1 MFLKAIELEN
11 FKSFKGEVVI
21 PYDLGF
27 TAITGP
33 NGSGKSNCGDAIQFV
48 LGPRSAKS
56 LRAQNVKDLIF
67 NGGKKDKP
75 ARSCT
80 ATLVFDNPPDASGQ
94 RRLRVDADEVRFTRI
109 VKLNRKNDSV
119 TSYYLNERSSTSTEF
134 RRILTEAGARG
145 DGYNIVLQG
154 DVTHLATMTSRDRR
168 KVLDDVA
175 GVTAYDDEIKRAD
188 RQRKKTEEYLERI
201 SLLED
206 ELKVRIKTLSKER
219 EQAMKYRDLAEA
231 LDNARIT
238 AIHARHRSR
247 LNEIQMIADE
257 RTGYL
262 ARIEELSTS
271 IQDTGSELLDLDSEI
286 AEIERQLDSVLG
298 DDGKALGERLR
309 KLQVDVETRK
319 DRISDSETTIEEAEG
334 EVEVL
339 SQEQSNA
346 QEALEEHLE
355 GLTDAQEALAKADAD
370 MESAAAEEKAARDAI
385 SGGDR
390 ATHDLNRA
398 FGKATEAVT
407 KADETRVNTSL
418 ESDRALNQ
426 VTMTEER
433 LAEIEESLADARLT
447 RDDLQLVGEDLQV
460 ANGDHDRGQLAEELT
475 RLQRQEKTLMEQ
487 TNDIERQ
494 VREAERSLARAQGEM
509 ENKSGS
515 KAGLAQAVS
524 AIMSLKDSGE
534 VQGILGPISELCEP
548 KDADHE
554 EALGYALGGGMNSI
568 IVRDDQTAATC
579 IKWLRDNKAGR
590 ATFLPLNKLTVRRPG
605 GKAVMT
611 ARQDGVVG
619 FAFDLLEYDE
629 SIEAA
634 VKHSTRDTLIVRD
647 MGTARRHMGGV
658 RMVTLDGSVTEA
670 SGAMVGGAV
679 RGRRPKFGGN
689 IAGMNAVQQA
699 ETELSRLELLSDT
712 VNAALAEARQNQH
725 RLRERINNLGSD
737 DSSLKLR
744 AWQED
749 MKRAN
754 TAFESAEDKVKV
766 CNAQLV
772 EAKNL
777 YQKTQSRAAA
787 ATEAYD
793 NAVTARQAASDSLL
807 SSSPEHLSE
816 RLRASDELRVAAMQ
830 AKIDAESKLATGNAN
845 TELLQHNVK
854 EIERRIS
861 EQTSAI
867 EKAQSRIEELNAEIE
882 TLNAELGTVS
892 EAHEQVAEEHRE
904 LNERSKSLR
913 EDRAGIKASLEQNSG
928 KRESL
933 RNRCNEL
940 SQEIENKR
948 RLLEELTQEMSSQ
961 NVEPLSEDI
970 DLPSVGDAESSVRN
984 IERRIGNLGD
994 VNMKAIEQYDEAEER
1009 LVRITDDSSVLRK
1022 RRTELIEL
1030 TGKFEGERKS
1040 RLTTVLE
1047 IVSENF
1053 KRVYSR
1059 LSDGGNAELRLEN
1072 PKEPF
1077 TGGLEMWCQ
1086 PRGKSSKSKLSLL
1099 SGGEKSMAALALIFA
1114 IQDYEPSPFYYF
1126 DEVDQNL
1133 DAYNAEHIARLCRLR
1148 SQRAQFIMVTLRKV
1162 SLQLAD
1168 HHIGI
1173 THAGDG
1179 CSRRITDFDREQA
1192 IELGEAA
1199 QAELDAAS
1207 ATLEKKAEL
1216 TKDLPDPSKME
1227 SVPEELPA
1235 PASLGGSLLDAE
1247 KDGESEAEAETTDE
1261 GPEIVETEGPDIS
1274 ISSLADRAADDKED
1288 MDEKL
1293 EWEMAVE
1300 AKKAEEEA
1308 EAEAA
1313 EDMVDAP
1320 EVEEQE

>member
-1 MFLKAIELEN
+1 MFLKAIEVEN
-11 FKSFKGEVVI
+11 FKSFKGEAVI
-21 PYDLGF
+21 PFEVGF

-33 NGSGKSNCGDAIQFV
+33 NGSGKSNCGDAVQFV

-94 RRLRVDADEVRFTRI
+94 RRLRVDADEVRFTRT

-119 TSYYLNERSSTSTEF
+119 TAYYLNERSSTSTEF

-154 DVTHLATMTSRDRR
+154 DVTHLATMSSRERR

-188 RQRKKTEEYLERI
+188 RQRKKAEEYLERI
-201 SLLED
+201 SLLEE
-206 ELKVRIKTLSKER
+206 ELKARLKTLSKER
-219 EQAMKYRDLAEA
+219 EQAMKYRSLAEA
-231 LDNARIT
+231 LENARIT
-238 AIHARHRSR
+238 AVHARHRSR
-247 LNEIQMIADE
+247 LNDIQMIADE
-257 RTGYL
+257 RAGYL
-262 ARIEELSTS
+262 TRIEELSASIRETS
-271 IQDTGSELLDLDSEI
+271 EELLELDDEI
-286 AEIERQLDSVLG
+286 ADIERQLDSVLG

-319 DRISDSETTIEEAEG
+319 DRISDSEGAIEDAQDEVEILSKEQTSAQDALEKHQVELAEAEEAL
-334 EVEVL
+334 V
-339 SQEQSNA
+339 
-346 QEALEEHLE
+346 
-355 GLTDAQEALAKADAD
+355 KADAD

-407 KADETRVNTSL
+407 KADESRVAASL
-418 ESDRALNQ
+418 EADRSQNQ
-426 VTMTEER
+426 VNMTEER
-433 LAEIEESLADARLT
+433 LAEFEEALEDARLT
-447 RDDLQLVGEDLQV
+447 RDDLQMVGEDLQ
-460 ANGDHDRGQLAEELT
+460 NPEGDSDRGQMAEELT
-475 RLQRQEKTLMEQ
+475 RLQREESTLMEQ
-487 TNDIERQ
+487 TEGVERK

-509 ENKSGS
+509 ENKSGA
-515 KAGLAQAVS
+515 KAGLAQAV
-524 AIMSLKDSGE
+524 AAVMSLKDSGQ
-534 VQGILGPISELCEP
+534 VQGILGPLGQLCAP
-548 KDADHE
+548 KNQEHE
-554 EALGYALGGGMNSI
+554 EALAFALGGGIKSI
-568 IVRDDQTAATC
+568 IVRDDETAATC
-579 IKWLRDNKAGR
+579 IKWLRDNRAGR

-611 ARQDGVVG
+611 ARQDGIIG
-619 FAFDLLEYDE
+619 FAFDLLDFDE
-629 SIEAA
+629 SIESA
-634 VKHSTRDTLIVRD
+634 VKHAVRDTLIVRD

-658 RMVTLDGSVTEA
+658 RMVTLDGSITEA
-670 SGAMVGGAV
+670 SGAMIGGAV
-679 RGRRPKFGGN
+679 RGHRPQFGGN

-699 ETELSRLELLSDT
+699 ESELSRLELLSNT
-712 VNAALAEARQNQH
+712 VNAALAESRQNQH

-749 MKRAN
+749 MKRAK
-754 TAFESAEDKVKV
+754 TAFESAADKVKV
-766 CNAQLV
+766 CNSQLIEVKNVHRKAQ
-772 EAKNL
+772 E
-777 YQKTQSRAAA
+777 RADA

-793 NAVTARQAASDSLL
+793 LAVTTRQNASDSLL

-816 RLRASDELRVAAMQ
+816 RLRASDELRATAMK
-830 AKIDAESKLATGNAN
+830 AKIDAEGKLATGNAN
-845 TELLQHNVK
+845 SELLQRNVDD
-854 EIERRIS
+854 IERRVK
-861 EQTSAI
+861 EQSTIIQKA
-867 EKAQSRIEELNAEIE
+867 EKRIEELNLEIE
-882 TLNAELGTVS
+882 SLNAELTTVS

-913 EDRAGIKASLEQNSG
+913 EDRAGIKAALEQNSA

-933 RNRCNEL
+933 RNRCDDL
-940 SQEIENKR
+940 SQEIESKNR
-948 RLLEELTQEMSSQ
+948 QLEELTQEMASQ
-961 NVEPLSEDI
+961 NIEPISEDV
-970 DLPSVGDAESSVRN
+970 DLPSVGDAESGVRN

-994 VNMKAIEQYDEAEER
+994 VNMLSIEQYDEAEER
-1009 LVRITDDSSVLRK
+1009 LSRITDDATVLRK
-1022 RRTELIEL
+1022 RRTDLIEL
-1030 TGKFEGERKS
+1030 TDKLEGERKS

-1053 KRVYSR
+1053 KRVYQR

-1072 PKEPF
+1072 PKDPF
-1077 TGGLEMWCQ
+1077 LGGLEMWCQ

-1114 IQDYEPSPFYYF
+1114 IQDYDPSPFYYF

-1199 QAELDAAS
+1199 QAELEAAK

-1216 TKDLPDPSKME
+1216 TKNLPDPSKME

-1235 PASLGGSLLDAE
+1235 PASLGGSSLLDGVVSSEDEADDSSVE
-1247 KDGESEAEAETTDE
+1247 TSGELQEAESKQS
-1261 GPEIVETEGPDIS
+1261 IV
-1274 ISSLADRAADDKED
+1274 SLADRAADDKED
-1288 MDEKL
+1288 MVERN
-1293 EWEMAVE
+1293 EWQRKVD
-1300 AKKAEEEA
+1300 EA
-1308 EAEAA
+1308 EDGDEAESV
-1313 EDMVDAP
+1313 EEVGVEVP

>member
-1 MFLKAIELEN
+1 MFLKSIELEN

-21 PYDLGF
+21 PYEVGF

-80 ATLVFDNPPDASGQ
+80 ATLVFENPKDKSGQ
-94 RRLRVDADEVRFTRI
+94 RRLRIDTDEVRFTRT

-119 TSYYLNERSSTSTEF
+119 TAYYLNERSSTSTEF
-134 RRILTEAGARG
+134 RRVLSEAGARG

-154 DVTHLATMTSRDRR
+154 DVTHLATMSSRERR

-188 RQRKKTEEYLERI
+188 RQRKKAEEYLERI

-206 ELKVRIKTLSKER
+206 ELKTRLKTLSKER
-219 EQAMKYRDLAEA
+219 EQAMKYRNLAEA
-231 LDNARIT
+231 LDNARLT

-247 LNEIQMIADE
+247 LNDIQMIADE
-257 RTGYL
+257 RAGYL
-262 ARIEELSTS
+262 TRIEELSESIRETS
-271 IQDTGSELLDLDSEI
+271 TELLELDDEI
-286 AEIERQLDSVLG
+286 ADIERQLDSVLG

-309 KLQVDVETRK
+309 KLQVDIETRK
-319 DRISDSETTIEEAEG
+319 DRISDSETSIEEAHDEIDT
-334 EVEVL
+334 L
-339 SQEQSNA
+339 SNEQSNA
-346 QEALEEHLE
+346 AEALEKHQASLKNAE
-355 GLTDAQEALAKADAD
+355 EALVKADAD
-370 MESAAAEEKAARDAI
+370 MESAAEEEKAARDAI

-407 KADETRVNTSL
+407 KTDESRVTASL
-418 ESDRALNQ
+418 EADRANNQ
-426 VTMTEER
+426 VQMAEER
-433 LAEIEESLADARLT
+433 LAELEEGLSDARLT
-447 RDDLQLVGEDLQV
+447 RDDLQIVGEDLQSED
-460 ANGDHDRGQLAEELT
+460 GDSDRGKLAEELT
-475 RLQRQEKTLMEQ
+475 RLQREERTLMEQ
-487 TNDIERQ
+487 TDGVEGK

-509 ENKSGS
+509 ENKSGA

-524 AIMSLKDSGE
+524 AVMSLKDSGQ
-534 VQGILGPISELCEP
+534 VQGILGPLGQLCAP
-548 KDADHE
+548 KDQDHE
-554 EALGYALGGGMNSI
+554 EALAFALGGGMNSI
-568 IVRDDQTAATC
+568 IVRDDETAATC
-579 IKWLRDNKAGR
+579 IKWLRDNRAGR
-590 ATFLPLNKLTVRRPG
+590 ATFLPLNKLTLRRPG

-619 FAFDLLEYDE
+619 FAFDLLDYDE
-629 SIEAA
+629 SIESA
-634 VKHSTRDTLIVRD
+634 VKHAVRDTLIVRD

-658 RMVTLDGSVTEA
+658 RMVTLDGSITEA

-679 RGRRPKFGGN
+679 RGRRPQFGGN

-699 ETELSRLELLSDT
+699 ESELSRLELLSNT
-712 VNAALAEARQNQH
+712 VNAALAESRQNQH

-777 YQKTQSRAAA
+777 QQKSQARADA

-793 NAVTARQAASDSLL
+793 VAVNARQQASDSLL

-830 AKIDAESKLATGNAN
+830 AKIDAEGKLASGNAN
-845 TELLQHNVK
+845 TELLQRNVD
-854 EIERRIS
+854 EISRRLS
-861 EQTSAI
+861 EQSTI
-867 EKAQSRIEELNAEIE
+867 VEKSEARIEELNAEIVE
-882 TLNAELGTVS
+882 LNTELKTVS

-913 EDRAGIKASLEQNSG
+913 EDRAGIKAALEQNSA

-933 RNRCNEL
+933 RNRCDEL

-948 RLLEELTQEMSSQ
+948 RLLQELTQEMASQ
-961 NVEPLSEDI
+961 NIKPLSEDV
-970 DLPSVGDAESSVRN
+970 DLPSVGDAESGVRN

-994 VNMKAIEQYDEAEER
+994 VNMLSIEQYDEAEDR
-1009 LVRITDDSSVLRK
+1009 LGRISDDAKILRK
-1022 RRTELIEL
+1022 RRTDLIEL
-1030 TGKFEGERKS
+1030 TDKLEGERKS
-1040 RLTTVLE
+1040 RLKTVLA

-1053 KRVYSR
+1053 KRVYQR

-1072 PKEPF
+1072 PKQPF

-1114 IQDYEPSPFYYF
+1114 IQDYDPSPFYYF

-1162 SLQLAD
+1162 SLQMAD

-1199 QAELDAAS
+1199 EAELEAAE
-1207 ATLEKKAEL
+1207 ATLAKKAEL
-1216 TKDLPDPSKME
+1216 TKDLPDPSKMA
-1227 SVPEELPA
+1227 SAPEELPA
-1235 PASLGGSLLDAE
+1235 PASLGGSLLDVGIVE
-1247 KDGESEAEAETTDE
+1247 GEVESTDE
-1261 GPEIVETEGPDIS
+1261 SPEIVESEGPDVTIT
-1274 ISSLADRAADDKED
+1274 SLADRASDDKED
-1288 MDEKL
+1288 MDERNEWQSKVDAL
-1293 EWEMAVE
+1293 EEG
-1300 AKKAEEEA
+1300 EA
-1308 EAEAA
+1308 EPTLDAEATT
-1313 EDMVDAP
+1313 EVV
-1320 EVEEQE
+1320 EVEDEE

>member
-21 PYDLGF
+21 PYELGF

-80 ATLVFDNPPDASGQ
+80 ATLVFDNAEDASGQ
-94 RRLRVDADEVRFTRI
+94 RRLRVDADEVRFTRT

-119 TSYYLNERSSTSTEF
+119 TAYYLNERSSTSTEF

-154 DVTHLATMTSRDRR
+154 DVTHLATMSSRDRR

-188 RQRKKTEEYLERI
+188 RQRKKAEEYLERI
-201 SLLED
+201 ALLED
-206 ELKVRIKTLSKER
+206 ELKDRLKTLSKER
-219 EQAMKYRDLAEA
+219 EQALKYRNLADA
-231 LDNARIT
+231 LDNARVT

-247 LNEIQMIADE
+247 LNDIQMIADE

-262 ARIEELSTS
+262 SRIEELSTS
-271 IQDTGSELLDLDSEI
+271 IRETSSELLDLDDEI
-286 AEIERQLDSVLG
+286 ADIERQLDSVLG

-319 DRISDSETTIEEAEG
+319 DRISDSESSIEDAQDEI
-334 EVEVL
+334 EVL
-339 SQEQSNA
+339 SNEKSNAQDALDKHLVALTNA
-346 QEALEEHLE
+346 QEALV
-355 GLTDAQEALAKADAD
+355 KADAD
-370 MESAAAEEKAARDAI
+370 MESAAAEEKAAREAI

-398 FGKATEAVT
+398 FGKATDAVT
-407 KADETRVNTSL
+407 KADEARVTASL
-418 ESDRALNQ
+418 EADRALNQ

-433 LAEIEESLADARLT
+433 LAELEESLADARLT
-447 RDDLQLVGEDLQV
+447 RDDLQLVGEDLQEEGGE
-460 ANGDHDRGQLAEELT
+460 NDRGQLAEELT
-475 RLQRQEKTLMEQ
+475 RLQRQESTLMEQ

-515 KAGLAQAVS
+515 RAGLAQAVS
-524 AIMSLKDSGE
+524 AVMNLKDSGQ
-534 VQGILGPISELCEP
+534 VSGILGPLGQLCEP
-548 KDADHE
+548 KNSEHE
-554 EALGYALGGGMNSI
+554 EALAFTLGGGMNSI
-568 IVRDDQTAATC
+568 IVRDDETAATC
-579 IKWLRDNKAGR
+579 IKWLRDNRAGR

-611 ARQDGVVG
+611 ARQDGVIG
-619 FAFDLLEYDE
+619 FAFDLLEFDE
-629 SIEAA
+629 SIESA
-634 VKHSTRDTLIVRD
+634 VKHSVRDTLIVRD

-679 RGRRPKFGGN
+679 RGRRPQFGGN

-725 RLRERINNLGSD
+725 RLRERINSLGGN

-754 TAFESAEDKVKV
+754 TAFESAADKVKV
-766 CNAQLV
+766 CNAQLIEV
-772 EAKNL
+772 KNIHRKS
-777 YQKTQSRAAA
+777 QERADAST
-787 ATEAYD
+787 ATYD
-793 NAVTARQAASDSLL
+793 IAVITRQNASDSLL
-807 SSSPEHLSE
+807 SSSPEHLSD
-816 RLRASDELRVAAMQ
+816 RLRASDELRIAAMQ

-845 TELLQHNVK
+845 TELLQHNVND
-854 EIERRIS
+854 IDRRIS
-861 EQTSAI
+861 EQSSIT
-867 EKAQSRIEELNAEIE
+867 EKSQERIEGLNAEIE
-882 TLNAELGTVS
+882 NLNTELATVS

-913 EDRAGIKASLEQNSG
+913 EDRAGIKAALEQNSG

-940 SQEIENKR
+940 SQEIESKN
-948 RLLEELTQEMSSQ
+948 RLLEELTQEMATQ
-961 NVEPLSEDI
+961 NVEPISEDI

-984 IERRIGNLGD
+984 IERRISGLGD
-994 VNMKAIEQYDEAEER
+994 VNMMAIEQYDEAEER

-1022 RRTELIEL
+1022 RRTDLIEL
-1030 TGKFEGERKS
+1030 TGKLEGERKS

-1114 IQDYEPSPFYYF
+1114 IQDYDPSPFYYF

-1199 QAELDAAS
+1199 EAELKAAE
-1207 ATLEKKAEL
+1207 ATLEKKAKL
-1216 TKDLPDPSKME
+1216 TKELPDPSKME

-1247 KDGESEAEAETTDE
+1247 DAEREAEAVSTEE
-1261 GPEIVETEGPDIS
+1261 GPEIIENEGPDVTIV
-1274 ISSLADRAADDKED
+1274 SLADRAADE
-1288 MDEKL
+1288 
-1293 EWEMAVE
+1293 
-1300 AKKAEEEA
+1300 
-1308 EAEAA
+1308 
-1313 EDMVDAP
+1313 
-1320 EVEEQE
+1320 

>member
-1 MFLKAIELEN
+1 MFLKSIELEN

-21 PYDLGF
+21 PYEVGF

-80 ATLVFDNPPDASGQ
+80 ATLVFENPKDKSGQ
-94 RRLRVDADEVRFTRI
+94 RRLRIDTDEVRFTRT

-119 TSYYLNERSSTSTEF
+119 TAYYLNERSSTSTEF
-134 RRILTEAGARG
+134 RRVLSEAGARG

-154 DVTHLATMTSRDRR
+154 DVTHLATMSSRERR

-188 RQRKKTEEYLERI
+188 RQRKKAEEYLERI

-206 ELKVRIKTLSKER
+206 ELKTRLKTLSKER
-219 EQAMKYRDLAEA
+219 EQAMKYRNLAEA
-231 LDNARIT
+231 LENARLT

-247 LNEIQMIADE
+247 LNDIQMIADE
-257 RTGYL
+257 RAGYL
-262 ARIEELSTS
+262 TRIEELSESIRETS
-271 IQDTGSELLDLDSEI
+271 SELLELDDEI
-286 AEIERQLDSVLG
+286 ADIERQLDSVLG

-309 KLQVDVETRK
+309 KLQVDIETRK
-319 DRISDSETTIEEAEG
+319 DRISDSETSIEEAHDEIDT
-334 EVEVL
+334 L
-339 SQEQSNA
+339 SNEQSNA
-346 QEALEEHLE
+346 AEALEKHQAS
-355 GLTDAQEALAKADAD
+355 LTNAEEALVKADAD

-407 KADETRVNTSL
+407 KTDESRVTASL
-418 ESDRALNQ
+418 EADRANNQ
-426 VTMTEER
+426 VQMAEER
-433 LAEIEESLADARLT
+433 LAELEEGLSDARLT
-447 RDDLQLVGEDLQV
+447 RDDLQIVGEDLQSED
-460 ANGDHDRGQLAEELT
+460 GDSDRGKLAEELT
-475 RLQRQEKTLMEQ
+475 RLQREERTLMEQ
-487 TNDIERQ
+487 TDGVESK

-509 ENKSGS
+509 ENKSGA

-524 AIMSLKDSGE
+524 AVMSLKDSGQ
-534 VQGILGPISELCEP
+534 VQGILGPLGQLCAP
-548 KDADHE
+548 KEQDHE
-554 EALGYALGGGMNSI
+554 EALAFALGGGMNSI
-568 IVRDDQTAATC
+568 IVRDDETAATC
-579 IKWLRDNKAGR
+579 IKWLRDNRAGR
-590 ATFLPLNKLTVRRPG
+590 ATFLPLNKLTLRRPG

-619 FAFDLLEYDE
+619 FAFDLLDYDE
-629 SIEAA
+629 SIESA
-634 VKHSTRDTLIVRD
+634 VKHAVRDTLIVRD

-658 RMVTLDGSVTEA
+658 RMVTLDGSITEA

-679 RGRRPKFGGN
+679 RGRRPQFGGN

-699 ETELSRLELLSDT
+699 ESELSRLELLSNT
-712 VNAALAEARQNQH
+712 VNAALAESRQNQH

-777 YQKTQSRAAA
+777 QQKSQARADA

-793 NAVTARQAASDSLL
+793 VAVNARQQASDSLL

-830 AKIDAESKLATGNAN
+830 AKIDAEGKLASGNAN
-845 TELLQHNVK
+845 TELLQRNVD
-854 EIERRIS
+854 EISRRLS
-861 EQTSAI
+861 EQSTI
-867 EKAQSRIEELNAEIE
+867 VEKSEARIEELNAEIVE
-882 TLNAELGTVS
+882 LNTELKTVS

-913 EDRAGIKASLEQNSG
+913 EDRAGIKAALEQNSA

-933 RNRCNEL
+933 RNRCDEL
-940 SQEIENKR
+940 SQEIESKR
-948 RLLEELTQEMSSQ
+948 RLLEELTQEMASQ
-961 NVEPLSEDI
+961 DIKPLSEDV
-970 DLPSVGDAESSVRN
+970 DLPSVGDAESGVRN

-994 VNMKAIEQYDEAEER
+994 VNMLSIEQYDEAEDR
-1009 LVRITDDSSVLRK
+1009 LGRISDDAKILRK
-1022 RRTELIEL
+1022 RRTDLIEL
-1030 TGKFEGERKS
+1030 TDKLEGERKS
-1040 RLTTVLE
+1040 RLKTVLA

-1053 KRVYSR
+1053 KRVYQR

-1072 PKEPF
+1072 PKQPF

-1114 IQDYEPSPFYYF
+1114 IQDYDPSPFYYF

-1162 SLQLAD
+1162 SLQMAD

-1199 QAELDAAS
+1199 EAELEAAE
-1207 ATLEKKAEL
+1207 ATLAKKAEL
-1216 TKDLPDPSKME
+1216 TKDLPDPSKMA
-1227 SVPEELPA
+1227 SAPEELPA
-1235 PASLGGSLLDAE
+1235 PASLGGSLLDVGIVE
-1247 KDGESEAEAETTDE
+1247 GEVESTDE
-1261 GPEIVETEGPDIS
+1261 SPEIVESEGPDVTIT
-1274 ISSLADRAADDKED
+1274 SLADRASDDKED
-1288 MDEKL
+1288 MDERNEWQSKVDAL
-1293 EWEMAVE
+1293 EEG
-1300 AKKAEEEA
+1300 EA
-1308 EAEAA
+1308 EPTLDAEATT
-1313 EDMVDAP
+1313 EVV
-1320 EVEEQE
+1320 EVEDEE

>member
-1 MFLKAIELEN
+1 MYLKAIELEN
-11 FKSFKGEVVI
+11 FKSFKGEVLI
-21 PYDLGF
+21 PYELGF

-80 ATLVFDNPPDASGQ
+80 ATLVFDNAKDASGQ
-94 RRLRVDADEVRFTRI
+94 RRLRVDADEVRFTRT

-119 TSYYLNERSSTSTEF
+119 TAYYLNERSSTSTEF

-154 DVTHLATMTSRDRR
+154 DVTHLATMSSRDRR

-188 RQRKKTEEYLERI
+188 RQRKKAEEYLERI
-201 SLLED
+201 ALLED
-206 ELKVRIKTLSKER
+206 ELKDRLKTLSKER
-219 EQAMKYRDLAEA
+219 EQAMKYRNLADA
-231 LDNARIT
+231 LDNARVT

-247 LNEIQMIADE
+247 LNDIQMIADE

-262 ARIEELSTS
+262 SRIEELSTS
-271 IQDTGSELLDLDSEI
+271 IRETNSELLDLDDEI
-286 AEIERQLDSVLG
+286 ADIERQLDSVLG

-319 DRISDSETTIEEAEG
+319 DRISDSESSIEDAQDEI
-334 EVEVL
+334 EVL
-339 SQEQSNA
+339 SNEKSSAQDALDKHLVALTNA
-346 QEALEEHLE
+346 QEALV
-355 GLTDAQEALAKADAD
+355 KADAD
-370 MESAAAEEKAARDAI
+370 MESAAAEEKAAREAI

-398 FGKATEAVT
+398 FGKATDAVT
-407 KADETRVNTSL
+407 KADEARVTASL
-418 ESDRALNQ
+418 EADRALNQ

-433 LAEIEESLADARLT
+433 LAELEESLADARLT
-447 RDDLQLVGEDLQV
+447 RDDLQLVGEDLQEEGGE
-460 ANGDHDRGQLAEELT
+460 NNRGLLAEELT
-475 RLQRQEKTLMEQ
+475 RLQRQESTLMEQ

-515 KAGLAQAVS
+515 RAGLAQAVS
-524 AIMSLKDSGE
+524 AVMNLKDSGQ
-534 VQGILGPISELCEP
+534 VSGILGPLGQLCEP
-548 KDADHE
+548 KNSEHE
-554 EALGYALGGGMNSI
+554 EALAFTLGGGMNSI
-568 IVRDDQTAATC
+568 IVRDDETAATC
-579 IKWLRDNKAGR
+579 IKWLRDNRAGR

-611 ARQDGVVG
+611 ARQDGVIG
-619 FAFDLLEYDE
+619 FAFDLLEFDE
-629 SIEAA
+629 SIESA
-634 VKHSTRDTLIVRD
+634 VKHSVRDTLIVRD

-679 RGRRPKFGGN
+679 RGRRPQFGGN

-725 RLRERINNLGSD
+725 RLRERINSLGGN

-766 CNAQLV
+766 CNAQLIEV
-772 EAKNL
+772 KNIHRKS
-777 YQKTQSRAAA
+777 QERADAST
-787 ATEAYD
+787 ATYD
-793 NAVTARQAASDSLL
+793 TAVITRQNASDSLL
-807 SSSPEHLSE
+807 SSSPEHLSD
-816 RLRASDELRVAAMQ
+816 RLRASDELRIAAMQ

-845 TELLQHNVK
+845 TELLQHNVND
-854 EIERRIS
+854 IDRRIS
-861 EQTSAI
+861 EQSSIT
-867 EKAQSRIEELNAEIE
+867 EKSQERIEGLNAEIE
-882 TLNAELGTVS
+882 NLNTELATVS

-913 EDRAGIKASLEQNSG
+913 EDRAGIKAALEQNSG

-940 SQEIENKR
+940 SQEIESKN
-948 RLLEELTQEMSSQ
+948 RLLEELTQEMATQ
-961 NVEPLSEDI
+961 NVKPISEDI

-984 IERRIGNLGD
+984 IERRISGLGD
-994 VNMKAIEQYDEAEER
+994 VNMMAIEQYDEAEER

-1022 RRTELIEL
+1022 RRTDLIEL
-1030 TGKFEGERKS
+1030 TGKLEGERKS
-1040 RLTTVLE
+1040 RLTTVLG

-1114 IQDYEPSPFYYF
+1114 IQDYDPSPFYYF

-1199 QAELDAAS
+1199 EAELKAAE
-1207 ATLEKKAEL
+1207 ATLEKKAKL
-1216 TKDLPDPSKME
+1216 TKELPDPSKME

-1247 KDGESEAEAETTDE
+1247 DAESEVKAVSAEE
-1261 GPEIVETEGPDIS
+1261 GPEIIENEGPDVTIV
-1274 ISSLADRAADDKED
+1274 SLADRAADEKED

-1293 EWEMAVE
+1293 EWERAVD

-1308 EAEAA
+1308 EDEVIEEVAS
-1313 EDMVDAP
+1313 AP

>member
-11 FKSFKGEVVI
+11 FKSFKGEVTI
-21 PYDLGF
+21 PYQEGF

-80 ATLVFDNPPDASGQ
+80 ATLVFDNAKNESGD
-94 RRLRVDADEVRFTRI
+94 RRLRVDSDEVRFTRT

-119 TSYYLNERSSTSTEF
+119 TAYYLNERSSTSTEF

-154 DVTHLATMTSRDRR
+154 DVTHLATMSSRERR

-188 RQRKKTEEYLERI
+188 RQRKKAEEYLERI

-206 ELKVRIKTLSKER
+206 ELKTRLKTLSKER
-219 EQAMKYRDLAEA
+219 EQAMKYRGLAEA
-231 LDNARIT
+231 LENARIT

-247 LNEIQMIADE
+247 LNDIQMIADE
-257 RTGYL
+257 RAGYL
-262 ARIEELSTS
+262 TRIEELSVSIRETS
-271 IQDTGSELLDLDSEI
+271 EELLELDDEI
-286 AEIERQLDSVLG
+286 ADIERQLNSVLG

-319 DRISDSETTIEEAEG
+319 DRISDSETTIEEAED
-334 EVEVL
+334 EIEVL
-339 SQEQSNA
+339 KKEQTSA
-346 QEALEEHLE
+346 QEALTAHQESLEH
-355 GLTDAQEALAKADAD
+355 ARQALAKADED

-385 SGGDR
+385 AGGDR

-407 KADETRVNTSL
+407 KADESRVSAAL

-426 VTMTEER
+426 VTMAEER
-433 LAEIEESLADARLT
+433 LAELEEALADARLT
-447 RDDLQLVGEDLQV
+447 RDDLQLAGEDLQS
-460 ANGDHDRGQLAEELT
+460 GEGKTDRTKLAEEIT
-475 RLQRQEKTLMEQ
+475 RLQREERTLIDQFEE
-487 TNDIERQ
+487 IERK
-494 VREAERSLARAQGEM
+494 VREAERSLARAKGEM

-515 KAGLAQAVS
+515 KAGLVQAVS
-524 AIMSLKDSGE
+524 AVMALKDSGE
-534 VQGILGPISELCEP
+534 VQGILGPLGQLCAP
-548 KDADHE
+548 KNEEHE
-554 EALGYALGGGMNSI
+554 EALAYALGGGINSI
-568 IVRDDQTAATC
+568 IVRDDETAATC
-579 IKWLRDNKAGR
+579 IKWLRDNIAGR

-619 FAFDLLEYDE
+619 FAFDLLDYDE
-629 SIEAA
+629 TIESA
-634 VKHSTRDTLIVRD
+634 VKHAVRDTLIVRD

-658 RMVTLDGSVTEA
+658 RMVTLDGSITES
-670 SGAMVGGAV
+670 SGAMVGGSV

-699 ETELSRLELLSDT
+699 ESELSRLELLSNT
-712 VNAALAEARQNQH
+712 VDAALAETRQNQH
-725 RLRERINNLGSD
+725 QLRETLNSLGSD
-737 DSSLKLR
+737 ESSLKLR

-754 TAFESAEDKVKV
+754 TTFESAEDKVKV
-766 CNAQLV
+766 CNAQLT
-772 EAKNL
+772 EAKNV
-777 YQKTQSRAAA
+777 YKKAQDRANES
-787 ATEAYD
+787 TERYD
-793 NAVTARQAASDSLL
+793 AAVTARQNASDSLL

-816 RLRASDELRVAAMQ
+816 RLRASDELRATAMK
-830 AKIDAESKLATGNAN
+830 AKIDAEGMLATGNAN
-845 TELLQHNVK
+845 TQILQQNVN
-854 EIERRIS
+854 EIERRIT
-861 EQTSAI
+861 EQTSLA
-867 EKAQSRIEELNAEIE
+867 EKSQSRIQELNAEIE
-882 TLNAELGTVS
+882 SLSTELATVS

-913 EDRAGIKASLEQNSG
+913 EDRAGIKASLEQSSA

-933 RNRCNEL
+933 RNRCTEL
-940 SQEIENKR
+940 SQEIESKN
-948 RLLEELTQEMSSQ
+948 RLLEELTQEMAGQ
-961 NVEPLSEDI
+961 NLEPLSEDV

-984 IERRIGNLGD
+984 IERRIANLGD
-994 VNMKAIEQYDEAEER
+994 VNMLSIEQYDEAEDR
-1009 LVRITDDSSVLRK
+1009 LSRITDDASVLRK
-1022 RRTELIEL
+1022 RRTDLIEL
-1030 TGKFEGERKS
+1030 TEKLEGERKS
-1040 RLTTVLE
+1040 RLTTVLS

-1053 KRVYSR
+1053 KRVYQR

-1072 PKEPF
+1072 PKDPF
-1077 TGGLEMWCQ
+1077 SGGLEMWCQ

-1114 IQDYEPSPFYYF
+1114 IQDYDPSPFYYF

-1192 IELGEAA
+1192 LEIG
-1199 QAELDAAS
+1199 DAAE
-1207 ATLEKKAEL
+1207 AERDAAIKTLEKKAEL
-1216 TKDLPDPSKME
+1216 TKNLPDPSKME
-1227 SVPEELPA
+1227 SAPEELPA
-1235 PASLGGSLLDAE
+1235 PASLGGSLLDVE
-1247 KDGESEAEAETTDE
+1247 QETPGDE
-1261 GPEIVETEGPDIS
+1261 GSDVVAEDSDTGDVTIA
-1274 ISSLADRAADDKED
+1274 SLADRAADEKED
-1288 MDEKL
+1288 MEERN
-1293 EWEMAVE
+1293 EWQRDVDASI
-1300 AKKAEEEA
+1300 EEEESTIEK
-1308 EAEAA
+1308 EAEIPA
-1313 EDMVDAP
+1313 EIP

>member
-11 FKSFKGEVVI
+11 FKSFKGEAVI
-21 PYDLGF
+21 PFGLGF

-80 ATLVFDNPPDASGQ
+80 ATLVFDNTADASGQ
-94 RRLRVDADEVRFTRI
+94 RRLRVDADEVRFTRT

-119 TSYYLNERSSTSTEF
+119 NGYYLNERSSTSTEF

-154 DVTHLATMTSRDRR
+154 DVTQLSTMTTRDRR

-188 RQRKKTEEYLERI
+188 RQRKKAEEYLERI
-201 SLLED
+201 TLLED
-206 ELKVRIKTLSKER
+206 ELKARLKTLSKER
-219 EQAMKYRDLAEA
+219 QQAMKYRDLAEA
-231 LDNARIT
+231 LENARIT

-247 LNEIQMIADE
+247 LNDIQMIADE
-257 RTGYL
+257 RAGYL
-262 ARIEELSTS
+262 TRIEELSES
-271 IQDTGSELLDLDSEI
+271 IRNTGSELLDLDVEI
-286 AEIERQLDSVLG
+286 TDIERQLDSVLG

-319 DRISDSETTIEEAEG
+319 DRISDSETSIEEAHDEIQ
-334 EVEVL
+334 VL
-339 SQEQSNA
+339 SKEQSSA
-346 QEALEEHLE
+346 KKALDKHQV
-355 GLTDAQEALAKADAD
+355 GLVDAQEALVKADTD
-370 MESAAAEEKAARDAI
+370 MESAATEEKAARDAI

-407 KADETRVNTSL
+407 KADEARGGLSL
-418 ESDRALNQ
+418 EADRAQNQ
-426 VTMTEER
+426 VVMTEER
-433 LAEIEESLADARLT
+433 FAELEESLSDARLT
-447 RDDLQLVGEDLQV
+447 RDDLQLAGEDIQI
-460 ANGDHDRGQLAEELT
+460 AEGENDRSQLAEELT
-475 RLQRQEKTLMEQ
+475 RLQRQERTLMDQ
-487 TNDIERQ
+487 TDDVERQ
-494 VREAERSLARAQGEM
+494 VREAERSLARAEGEM
-509 ENKSGS
+509 QNKSGS
-515 KAGLAQAVS
+515 KANLARAVS

-534 VQGILGPISELCEP
+534 VSGILGPLGQLCEP
-548 KDADHE
+548 KDTAHE
-554 EALGYALGGGMNSI
+554 DALGYALGGGMNSI
-568 IVRDDQTAATC
+568 IVRDDETAATC
-579 IKWLRDNKAGR
+579 IKWLRDNQAGR

-611 ARQDGVVG
+611 ARQDGIIG
-619 FAFDLLEYDE
+619 FAFDLLEFDE
-629 SIEAA
+629 SIESA
-634 VKHSTRDTLIVRD
+634 VKHSVRDTLIVRD

-658 RMVTLDGSVTEA
+658 RMVTLDGGITEA

-679 RGRRPKFGGN
+679 RGRRPQFGGN
-689 IAGMNAVQQA
+689 ITGMNAVQQA
-699 ETELSRLELLSDT
+699 ETELSRLEILSDT

-725 RLRERINNLGSD
+725 RLRERINNLGGD
-737 DSSLKLR
+737 DSNLKLR

-754 TAFESAEDKVKV
+754 TDFETAGDKVKV
-766 CNAQLV
+766 CNSQLT
-772 EAKNL
+772 EAKNIHGKS
-777 YQKTQSRAAA
+777 QDRADA
-787 ATEAYD
+787 ATEAY
-793 NAVTARQAASDSLL
+793 NSAVKARQIASDSLL
-807 SSSPEHLSE
+807 SSSPDHLSE
-816 RLRASDELRVAAMQ
+816 RLRSSDELRNTAMQ

-845 TELLQHNVK
+845 TELLQHNVN

-861 EQTSAI
+861 EQSSIVSKGEA
-867 EKAQSRIEELNAEIE
+867 RIEELNAEIE
-882 TLNAELGTVS
+882 TLNTELSTVS

-913 EDRAGIKASLEQNSG
+913 EDRAGIKAALEQNSA

-933 RNRCNEL
+933 RNRCDEL
-940 SQEIENKR
+940 SLEIENKN
-948 RLLEELTQEMSSQ
+948 RLLEELTQEMASQ
-961 NVEPLSEDI
+961 NVEPLSDDI

-984 IERRIGNLGD
+984 IERRISGLGD
-994 VNMKAIEQYDEAEER
+994 VNMMAIEQYDEAEER

-1022 RRTELIEL
+1022 RRTDLLEL
-1030 TGKFEGERKS
+1030 TEKLEGERKS

-1047 IVSENF
+1047 IVSKNF
-1053 KRVYSR
+1053 KRVYKR

-1072 PKEPF
+1072 PKDPF

-1199 QAELDAAS
+1199 EAELAAAE

-1216 TKDLPDPSKME
+1216 TQYLPDPANME
-1227 SVPEELPA
+1227 SAPEELPT

-1247 KDGESEAEAETTDE
+1247 ESNESEVEVVSIEE
-1261 GPEIVETEGPDIS
+1261 GPEIIENDGPDVTIV
-1274 ISSLADRAADDKED
+1274 SLADRAADGKED

-1293 EWEMAVE
+1293 EWEHAVE
-1300 AKKAEEEA
+1300 AKKAEDEA
-1308 EAEAA
+1308 ESEPIGEVVDVPEA
-1313 EDMVDAP
+1313 
-1320 EVEEQE
+1320 EEQE

>member
-1 MFLKAIELEN
+1 MYLKAIELEN
-11 FKSFKGEVVI
+11 FKSFKGEVLI
-21 PYDLGF
+21 PYELGF

-80 ATLVFDNPPDASGQ
+80 ATLVFDNAKDASGQ
-94 RRLRVDADEVRFTRI
+94 RRLRVDADEVRFTRT

-119 TSYYLNERSSTSTEF
+119 TAYYLNERSSTSTEF

-154 DVTHLATMTSRDRR
+154 DVTHLATMSSRDRR

-188 RQRKKTEEYLERI
+188 RQRKKAEEYLERI
-201 SLLED
+201 ALLED
-206 ELKVRIKTLSKER
+206 ELKDRLKTLSKER
-219 EQAMKYRDLAEA
+219 EQAMKYRNLADA
-231 LDNARIT
+231 LDNARVT

-247 LNEIQMIADE
+247 LNDIQMIADE

-262 ARIEELSTS
+262 SRIEELSTS
-271 IQDTGSELLDLDSEI
+271 IRETNSELLDLDDEI
-286 AEIERQLDSVLG
+286 ADIERQLDSVLG

-319 DRISDSETTIEEAEG
+319 DRISDSESSIEDAQDEI
-334 EVEVL
+334 EVL
-339 SQEQSNA
+339 SNEKSSAQDALDKHLVALTNA
-346 QEALEEHLE
+346 QEALV
-355 GLTDAQEALAKADAD
+355 KADAD
-370 MESAAAEEKAARDAI
+370 MESAAAEEKAAREAI

-398 FGKATEAVT
+398 FGKATDAVT
-407 KADETRVNTSL
+407 KADEARVTASL
-418 ESDRALNQ
+418 EADRALNQ
-426 VTMTEER
+426 VRMTEER
-433 LAEIEESLADARLT
+433 LAELEESLADARLT
-447 RDDLQLVGEDLQV
+447 RDDLQLVGEDLQEEGGE
-460 ANGDHDRGQLAEELT
+460 NNRGLLAEELT
-475 RLQRQEKTLMEQ
+475 RLQRQESTLMEQ

-515 KAGLAQAVS
+515 RAGLAQAVS
-524 AIMSLKDSGE
+524 AVMNLKDSGQ
-534 VQGILGPISELCEP
+534 VSGILGPLGQLCEP
-548 KDADHE
+548 KNSEHE
-554 EALGYALGGGMNSI
+554 EALAFTLGGGMNSI
-568 IVRDDQTAATC
+568 IVRDDETAATC
-579 IKWLRDNKAGR
+579 IKWLRDNRAGR

-611 ARQDGVVG
+611 ARQDGVIG
-619 FAFDLLEYDE
+619 FAFDLLEFDE
-629 SIEAA
+629 SIESA
-634 VKHSTRDTLIVRD
+634 VKHSVRDTLIVRD

-679 RGRRPKFGGN
+679 RGRRPQFGGN

-725 RLRERINNLGSD
+725 RLRERINSLGGN

-766 CNAQLV
+766 CNAQLIEV
-772 EAKNL
+772 KNIHRKS
-777 YQKTQSRAAA
+777 QERADAST
-787 ATEAYD
+787 ATYD
-793 NAVTARQAASDSLL
+793 TAVITRQNASDSLL
-807 SSSPEHLSE
+807 SSSPEHLSD
-816 RLRASDELRVAAMQ
+816 RLRASDELRIAAMQ

-845 TELLQHNVK
+845 TELLQHNVND
-854 EIERRIS
+854 IDRRIS
-861 EQTSAI
+861 EQSSIT
-867 EKAQSRIEELNAEIE
+867 EKSQERIEGLNAEIE
-882 TLNAELGTVS
+882 NLNTELATVS

-913 EDRAGIKASLEQNSG
+913 EDRAGIKAALEQNSG

-940 SQEIENKR
+940 SQEIESKN
-948 RLLEELTQEMSSQ
+948 RLLEELTQEMATQ
-961 NVEPLSEDI
+961 NVKPISEDI

-984 IERRIGNLGD
+984 IERRISGLGD
-994 VNMKAIEQYDEAEER
+994 VNMMAIEQYDEAEER

-1022 RRTELIEL
+1022 RRTDLIEL
-1030 TGKFEGERKS
+1030 TGKLEGERKS
-1040 RLTTVLE
+1040 RLTTVLG

-1114 IQDYEPSPFYYF
+1114 IQDYDPSPFYYF

-1199 QAELDAAS
+1199 EAELKAAE
-1207 ATLEKKAEL
+1207 ATLEKKAKL
-1216 TKDLPDPSKME
+1216 TKELPDPSKME

-1247 KDGESEAEAETTDE
+1247 DAESEVKAVSAEE
-1261 GPEIVETEGPDIS
+1261 GPEIIENEGPDVTIV
-1274 ISSLADRAADDKED
+1274 SLADRAADEKED

-1293 EWEMAVE
+1293 EWERAVD

-1308 EAEAA
+1308 EDEVIEEVAS
-1313 EDMVDAP
+1313 AP

>member
-21 PYDLGF
+21 PYELGF

-80 ATLVFDNPPDASGQ
+80 ATLVFDNTADESGQ
-94 RRLRVDADEVRFTRI
+94 RRLRVDADEVRFTRT

-119 TSYYLNERSSTSTEF
+119 NGYYLNERSSTSTEF

-154 DVTHLATMTSRDRR
+154 DVTQLSTMTTRDRR

-188 RQRKKTEEYLERI
+188 RQRKKAEEYLERI
-201 SLLED
+201 TLLEE
-206 ELKVRIKTLSKER
+206 ELKARLKTLSKER
-219 EQAMKYRDLAEA
+219 EQAMKYRNLAEA
-231 LDNARIT
+231 LDNARVT

-247 LNEIQMIADE
+247 LNDIQMIADE

-262 ARIEELSTS
+262 TRIEELSES
-271 IQDTGSELLDLDSEI
+271 IRNTGSELLDLDIEI
-286 AEIERQLDSVLG
+286 TDIERQLDSVLG

-319 DRISDSETTIEEAEG
+319 DRISDSETSIEEAQDEIQ
-334 EVEVL
+334 VL
-339 SQEQSNA
+339 SKEQSSA
-346 QEALEEHLE
+346 KEALDKHQV
-355 GLTDAQEALAKADAD
+355 GLADAQEALVKADTD
-370 MESAAAEEKAARDAI
+370 MISAAAEEKAARDAI

-407 KADETRVNTSL
+407 KADGARGELSL
-418 ESDRALNQ
+418 EADRAQNQ
-426 VTMTEER
+426 VGMAEER
-433 LAEIEESLADARLT
+433 LAELEESLSDARLT

-460 ANGDHDRGQLAEELT
+460 AEGENDRSQLAEELT
-475 RLQRQEKTLMEQ
+475 RLQRQERTLMDQ
-487 TNDIERQ
+487 TEDVERQ
-494 VREAERSLARAQGEM
+494 VREGERSLARAEGEM
-509 ENKSGS
+509 QNKSGS
-515 KAGLAQAVS
+515 KANLARAVS

-534 VQGILGPISELCEP
+534 LSGILGPLGQLCEP
-548 KDADHE
+548 KDAAHE
-554 EALGYALGGGMNSI
+554 EALSYALGGGMNSI
-568 IVRDDQTAATC
+568 IVRDDETAATC
-579 IKWLRDNKAGR
+579 IKWLRDNQAGR

-619 FAFDLLEYDE
+619 FAFDLLEFDE
-629 SIEAA
+629 SIESA
-634 VKHSTRDTLIVRD
+634 VKHSVRDTLIVRD

-658 RMVTLDGSVTEA
+658 RMVTLDGSITEA

-679 RGRRPKFGGN
+679 RGRRPQFGGN
-689 IAGMNAVQQA
+689 ITGMNAVQQA
-699 ETELSRLELLSDT
+699 ETELSRLEILSDT
-712 VNAALAEARQNQH
+712 VNAALGEARQNQH
-725 RLRERINNLGSD
+725 RLRERINNLGGD
-737 DSSLKLR
+737 DSNLKLR

-754 TAFESAEDKVKV
+754 TDFETAGDKVKV
-766 CNAQLV
+766 CNSQLI
-772 EAKNL
+772 EIKNIHRKS
-777 YQKTQSRAAA
+777 QDCADA

-793 NAVTARQAASDSLL
+793 SAVAARQIASDSLL
-807 SSSPEHLSE
+807 SSSPDHLSE
-816 RLRASDELRVAAMQ
+816 RLRSSDELRNTAMQ

-845 TELLQHNVK
+845 TELLQHNVN

-861 EQTSAI
+861 EQSSIIGKGEA
-867 EKAQSRIEELNAEIE
+867 RIEELNTEIE
-882 TLNAELGTVS
+882 TLNTELSTVS

-913 EDRAGIKASLEQNSG
+913 EDRAGIKAALEQNSA

-933 RNRCNEL
+933 RNRCDEL
-940 SQEIENKR
+940 SLEIETKN
-948 RLLEELTQEMSSQ
+948 RLLEELTQEMATQ
-961 NVEPLSEDI
+961 NVEPLTEDI

-984 IERRIGNLGD
+984 IERRISGLGD
-994 VNMKAIEQYDEAEER
+994 VNMMAIEQYDEAEER

-1022 RRTELIEL
+1022 RRTDLLEL
-1030 TGKFEGERKS
+1030 TEKLEGERKS

-1053 KRVYSR
+1053 KRVYKR

-1072 PKEPF
+1072 PKDPF

-1114 IQDYEPSPFYYF
+1114 IQDYDPSPFYYF

-1199 QAELDAAS
+1199 EAELAAS
-1207 ATLEKKAEL
+1207 LATLEKKAEL
-1216 TKDLPDPSKME
+1216 TRNLPDPSNME
-1227 SVPEELPA
+1227 SAPEELPA

-1247 KDGESEAEAETTDE
+1247 SEVEVESIEE
-1261 GPEIVETEGPDIS
+1261 GPEIVENNGPDVTIV
-1274 ISSLADRAADDKED
+1274 SLADRAADGKED

-1293 EWEMAVE
+1293 EWEHAVE

-1308 EAEAA
+1308 ESESV
-1313 EDMVDAP
+1313 DVVVDAP

>member
-21 PYDLGF
+21 PYELGF

-80 ATLVFDNPPDASGQ
+80 ATLVFDNSRNASGQ
-94 RRLRVDADEVRFTRI
+94 RRLRVDADEVRFTRT

-119 TSYYLNERSSTSTEF
+119 TAYYLNERSSTSTEF
-134 RRILTEAGARG
+134 RRIFTEAGARG

-188 RQRKKTEEYLERI
+188 RQRKKAEEYLERI
-201 SLLED
+201 SLLEE
-206 ELKVRIKTLSKER
+206 ELKDRLKTLSKER
-219 EQAMKYRDLAEA
+219 EQAMKYRNLAEA

-262 ARIEELSTS
+262 ARIEELSAS
-271 IQDTGSELLDLDSEI
+271 IQDTGSELLDLDGEI
-286 AEIERQLDSVLG
+286 ADIERQLDSVLG

-319 DRISDSETTIEEAEG
+319 DRISDSETTIEEAED
-334 EVEVL
+334 EIEVL
-339 SQEQSNA
+339 SKEQSSAQGALEKHLDGLTEA
-346 QEALEEHLE
+346 QEALV
-355 GLTDAQEALAKADAD
+355 KADAD
-370 MESAAAEEKAARDAI
+370 MVSAAAEEKAARDAI

-407 KADETRVNTSL
+407 KADESRVNTSL
-418 ESDRALNQ
+418 EADRALNK
-426 VTMTEER
+426 VSMTEER
-433 LAEIEESLADARLT
+433 LAELEESLADARLT

-460 ANGDHDRGQLAEELT
+460 ADGDNDRSKLAEELT
-475 RLQRQEKTLMEQ
+475 RLQRQERTLMEQ
-487 TNDIERQ
+487 TEDVERQ
-494 VREAERSLARAQGEM
+494 VREGERSLARAQGEM

-515 KAGLAQAVS
+515 KAGLVQAVS
-524 AIMSLKDSGE
+524 AIMSLKDSGQ
-534 VQGILGPISELCEP
+534 VQGILGPLSQLCEP
-548 KDADHE
+548 KDAEHE
-554 EALGYALGGGMNSI
+554 EALAFAVGGGMNSI
-568 IVRDDQTAATC
+568 IVRDDETAATC
-579 IKWLRDNKAGR
+579 IKWLRDNRAGR

-619 FAFDLLEYDE
+619 FAFDLLEFDE
-629 SIEAA
+629 SIESAIKHA
-634 VKHSTRDTLIVRD
+634 VRDTLIVRD

-679 RGRRPKFGGN
+679 RGRRPQFGGN

-725 RLRERINNLGSD
+725 RLRERINNLGGD
-737 DSSLKLR
+737 DSSLQLR

-772 EAKNL
+772 EVKNL
-777 YQKTQSRAAA
+777 HQKAQGHADA
-787 ATEAYD
+787 ATEAY
-793 NAVTARQAASDSLL
+793 NTAVTVRQEASDSLL

-854 EIERRIS
+854 EIERRMT
-861 EQTSAI
+861 EQSTAI

-882 TLNAELGTVS
+882 TLGGELATVS

-913 EDRAGIKASLEQNSG
+913 EDRAGIKAALEQNSA

-948 RLLEELTQEMSSQ
+948 RLLEELTQEMSTQ

-1022 RRTELIEL
+1022 RRTDLIGL
-1030 TGKFEGERKS
+1030 TEKLEGERKS

-1059 LSDGGNAELRLEN
+1059 LSDGGNA
-1072 PKEPF
+1072 
-1077 TGGLEMWCQ
+1077 
-1086 PRGKSSKSKLSLL
+1086 
-1099 SGGEKSMAALALIFA
+1099 
-1114 IQDYEPSPFYYF
+1114 
-1126 DEVDQNL
+1126 
-1133 DAYNAEHIARLCRLR
+1133 
-1148 SQRAQFIMVTLRKV
+1148 
-1162 SLQLAD
+1162 
-1168 HHIGI
+1168 
-1173 THAGDG
+1173 
-1179 CSRRITDFDREQA
+1179 
-1192 IELGEAA
+1192 
-1199 QAELDAAS
+1199 
-1207 ATLEKKAEL
+1207 
-1216 TKDLPDPSKME
+1216 
-1227 SVPEELPA
+1227 
-1235 PASLGGSLLDAE
+1235 
-1247 KDGESEAEAETTDE
+1247 
-1261 GPEIVETEGPDIS
+1261 
-1274 ISSLADRAADDKED
+1274 
-1288 MDEKL
+1288 
-1293 EWEMAVE
+1293 
-1300 AKKAEEEA
+1300 
-1308 EAEAA
+1308 
-1313 EDMVDAP
+1313 
-1320 EVEEQE
+1320 

>member
-1 MFLKAIELEN
+1 MYLKAIELEN
-11 FKSFKGEVVI
+11 FKSFKGEVLI
-21 PYDLGF
+21 PYELGF

-80 ATLVFDNPPDASGQ
+80 ATLVFDNAKDASGQ
-94 RRLRVDADEVRFTRI
+94 RRLRVDADEVRFTRT

-119 TSYYLNERSSTSTEF
+119 TAYYLNERSSTSTEF

-154 DVTHLATMTSRDRR
+154 DVTHLATMSSRDRR

-188 RQRKKTEEYLERI
+188 RQRKKAEEYLERI
-201 SLLED
+201 ALLED
-206 ELKVRIKTLSKER
+206 ELKDRLKTLSKER
-219 EQAMKYRDLAEA
+219 EQAMKYRNLADA
-231 LDNARIT
+231 LDNARVT

-247 LNEIQMIADE
+247 LNDIQMIADE

-262 ARIEELSTS
+262 SRIEELSTS
-271 IQDTGSELLDLDSEI
+271 IRETNSELLDLDDEI
-286 AEIERQLDSVLG
+286 ADIERQLDSVLG

-319 DRISDSETTIEEAEG
+319 DRISDSESSIEDAQDEI
-334 EVEVL
+334 EVL
-339 SQEQSNA
+339 SNEKSNAQDALDKHLVALTNA
-346 QEALEEHLE
+346 QEALV
-355 GLTDAQEALAKADAD
+355 KADAD
-370 MESAAAEEKAARDAI
+370 MESAAAEEKAAREAI

-398 FGKATEAVT
+398 FGKATDAVT
-407 KADETRVNTSL
+407 KADEARVTASL
-418 ESDRALNQ
+418 EADRALNQ

-433 LAEIEESLADARLT
+433 LAELEESLADARLT
-447 RDDLQLVGEDLQV
+447 RDDLQLVGEDLQEEGGE
-460 ANGDHDRGQLAEELT
+460 NNRGLLAEELT
-475 RLQRQEKTLMEQ
+475 RLQRQESTLMEQ

-515 KAGLAQAVS
+515 RAGLAQAVS
-524 AIMSLKDSGE
+524 AVMNLKDSGQ
-534 VQGILGPISELCEP
+534 VSGILGPLGQLCEP
-548 KDADHE
+548 KNSEHE
-554 EALGYALGGGMNSI
+554 EALAFTLGGGMNSI
-568 IVRDDQTAATC
+568 IVRDDETAATC
-579 IKWLRDNKAGR
+579 IKWLRDNRAGR

-611 ARQDGVVG
+611 ARQDGVIG
-619 FAFDLLEYDE
+619 FAFDLLEFDE
-629 SIEAA
+629 SIESA
-634 VKHSTRDTLIVRD
+634 VKHSVRDTLIVRD

-679 RGRRPKFGGN
+679 RGRRPQFGGN

-725 RLRERINNLGSD
+725 RLRERINSLGGN

-766 CNAQLV
+766 CNAQLIEV
-772 EAKNL
+772 KNIHRKS
-777 YQKTQSRAAA
+777 QERADAST
-787 ATEAYD
+787 ATYD
-793 NAVTARQAASDSLL
+793 TAVITRQNASDSLL
-807 SSSPEHLSE
+807 SSSPEHLSD
-816 RLRASDELRVAAMQ
+816 RLRASDELRIAAMQ

-845 TELLQHNVK
+845 TELLQHNVND
-854 EIERRIS
+854 IDRRIS
-861 EQTSAI
+861 EQSSIT
-867 EKAQSRIEELNAEIE
+867 EKSQERIEGLNAEIE
-882 TLNAELGTVS
+882 NLNTELATVS

-913 EDRAGIKASLEQNSG
+913 EDRAGIKAALEQNSG

-940 SQEIENKR
+940 SQEIESKN
-948 RLLEELTQEMSSQ
+948 RLLEELTQEMATQ
-961 NVEPLSEDI
+961 NVKPISEDI

-984 IERRIGNLGD
+984 IERRISGLGD
-994 VNMKAIEQYDEAEER
+994 VNMMAIEQYDEAEER

-1022 RRTELIEL
+1022 RRTDLIEL
-1030 TGKFEGERKS
+1030 TGKLEGERKS

-1114 IQDYEPSPFYYF
+1114 IQDYDPSPFYYF

-1199 QAELDAAS
+1199 EAELKAAE
-1207 ATLEKKAEL
+1207 ATLEKKAKL
-1216 TKDLPDPSKME
+1216 TKELPDPSKME

-1247 KDGESEAEAETTDE
+1247 DAESEVKAVSAEE
-1261 GPEIVETEGPDIS
+1261 GPEIIENEGPDVTIV
-1274 ISSLADRAADDKED
+1274 SLADRAADEKED

-1293 EWEMAVE
+1293 EWERAVD

-1308 EAEAA
+1308 EDEVIEEVAS
-1313 EDMVDAP
+1313 AP